1 MVAVNQSIVYLSQ
14 LNLEEMIREYGE
26 EETVILMNKMEKKIL
41 ELQKMLVMFKEKQE
55 NQRKRQEDRE

>member
-1 MVAVNQSIVYLSQ
+1 MVAVNQSMVYLSQ